1 MGRGKTVK
9 QSQSSIFIG
18 IPDARA
24 TGTTKNL
31 ELAQAIAT
39 QLIQQQKA
47 ARLHRSL
54 LFVVSLALGITTGF
68 LSKLI
73 RPASGVK
80 TETRIPRLSSLI
92 PLYSSFQIALSGK
105 SVAIRY

>member
-9 QSQSSIFIG
+9 QSQLSIFIG

-39 QLIQQQKA
+39 QLI
-47 ARLHRSL
+47 
-54 LFVVSLALGITTGF
+54 
-68 LSKLI
+68 
-73 RPASGVK
+73 
-80 TETRIPRLSSLI
+80 
-92 PLYSSFQIALSGK
+92 
-105 SVAIRY
+105 